1 MALGSAPRGSY
12 VAIQRPRADVLGCL
26 PDWVVEAMWE
36 NCLISSLD
44 LLFLSPHWKKAVLS
58 CGVSLSPRFIYP
70 QKIPTRT
77 HPGVTSSA
85 SSSARDLLLLAATS
99 QAEVEL

>member
-58 CGVSLSPRFIYP
+58 CGVSLSPRIVYP

-77 HPGVTSSA
+77 HPGVTSA
-85 SSSARDLLLLAATS
+85 SSSARDLLPLAATS